1 MNFILCVGHQ
11 VESSS
16 NVFLF
21 CPDGGASVTQGRGPA
36 VVTTQ
41 TPEDAAASTSTNVKP
56 FKAEATGNVGK
67 LSYVL
72 EDAWENWKNT
82 LVSIGNH
89 TQVNLV

>member
-1 MNFILCVGHQ
+1 MNFILCVGQQ
-11 VESSS
+11 VGTSS

-21 CPDGGASVTQGRGPA
+21 RPDGGASVTQGRGPA
-36 VVTTQ
+36 VVAAQ
-41 TPEDAAASTSTNVKP
+41 TPEAASTSNVKP
-56 FKAEATGNVGK
+56 FQAEATGNVGK

>member
-21 CPDGGASVTQGRGPA
+21 CPDGGASVTQWRRPA
-36 VVTTQ
+36 VVTQ
-41 TPEDAAASTSTNVKP
+41 TSEAAASTTSNVKP
-56 FKAEATGNVGK
+56 FQAEATGYVGK

>member
-1 MNFILCVGHQ
+1 MSEWILFGALDIK
-11 VESSS
+11 SS

-41 TPEDAAASTSTNVKP
+41 TPEAASTSNVKP
-56 FKAEATGNVGK
+56 FQAEATGNVGK

-72 EDAWENWKNT
+72 EDAWK
-82 LVSIGNH
+82 IGK
-89 TQVNLV
+89 TRL

>member
-11 VESSS
+11 VGSSS

-21 CPDGGASVTQGRGPA
+21 CPDGGASVTQGRWPA
-36 VVTTQ
+36 VVTTK
-41 TPEDAAASTSTNVKP
+41 TPEATSSSSSNVKP
-56 FKAEATGNVGK
+56 FQAEATGNVGK

>member
-11 VESSS
+11 VESSLD
-16 NVFLF
+16 VFLF

-41 TPEDAAASTSTNVKP
+41 TPEAPSTSSSNVKP
-56 FKAEATGNVGK
+56 FQAEATGNVGK

-82 LVSIGNH
+82 IVSIGNH